1 MMNNSNSQSVKN
13 AYSVDNSTQL
23 AISRTRLAADRTLMS
38 WIRTSL
44 ALISFGF
51 TIIKFFEYLKFIAS
65 NNIKIPTTGITHLG
79 VSLILLGI
87 FSLIPAMIEYKK
99 EIQALKEINGIT
111 QKSYIVIVVYC
122 VGLIGLY
129 TLANVFKLIFD

>member
-1 MMNNSNSQSVKN
+1 MNNTEPSQTLSPTDN
-13 AYSVDNSTQL
+13 ATRL

-51 TIIKFFEYLKFIAS
+51 TIIKFFEYLKFIALS
-65 NNIKIPTTGITHLG
+65 NIKIPTTGITHLG
-79 VSLILLGI
+79 ISLILLGI
-87 FSLIPAMIEYKK
+87 LSLIPAMIEYKK
-99 EIQALKEINGIT
+99 EMHFLKNIDGVT
-111 QKSYIVIVVYC
+111 RKSYIVIVGYC

-129 TLANVFKLIFD
+129 TLGNVLKLIFS

>member
-1 MMNNSNSQSVKN
+1 MNNENAKFRRNSSTMD
-13 AYSVDNSTQL
+13 YSTRL

-51 TIIKFFEYLKFIAS
+51 TIIKFFEYLKFIEP

-79 VSLILLGI
+79 ISLILLGI
-87 FSLIPAMIEYKK
+87 LSLIPAMIEYKK
-99 EIQALKEINGIT
+99 EIIMLKNIDGIAR
-111 QKSYIVIVVYC
+111 KSYIVIVGYC

-129 TLANVFKLIFD
+129 TLGNVLKLIFS